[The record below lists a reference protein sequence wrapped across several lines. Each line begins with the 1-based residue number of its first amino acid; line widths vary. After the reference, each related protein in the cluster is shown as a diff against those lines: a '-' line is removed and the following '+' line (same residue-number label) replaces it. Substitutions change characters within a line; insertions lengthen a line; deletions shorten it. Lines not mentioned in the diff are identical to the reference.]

1 MYFKKINPIYKK
13 SILILVLILIFYPH
27 SLKSQTKVGYIDSKK
42 ILDNMQEAKDA
53 MLKLDNLVMDWQREL
68 NSLQDSLKLAKEDYE
83 KKKLIITDQMKT
95 EIEKKIKDI
104 ETSIETF
111 RQSKFGE
118 NGEYFQKQN
127 DFMKPVYDK
136 IFKAIEIVAK
146 REDFDYVFDR
156 SSSILLLYVNEKYD
170 ITYKVQRVLEGKD

>member
-1 MYFKKINPIYKK
+1 MQKRKKILSSFLKA
-13 SILILVLILIFYPH
+13 IFIIIFISFP
-27 SLKSQTKVGYIDSKK
+27 LKSNAQTKVGYIDSKK
-42 ILDNMQEAKDA
+42 IIDNMQEARDA
-53 MLKLDNLVMDWQREL
+53 KIKLDNLVSDWQREL
-68 NSLQDSLKLAKEDYE
+68 NLLQDSLKLLKEDYD
-83 KKKLIITDQMKT
+83 KKKLIMTEQMKT
-95 EIEKKIKDI
+95 DMEKKIKDL
-104 ETSIETF
+104 ENSIESF

-127 DFMKPVYDK
+127 EFMKPVYDK

-170 ITYKVQRVLEGKD
+170 ITLKVQRVLEGKD

>member
-1 MYFKKINPIYKK
+1 MSVKKILFSVLLLIFNII
-13 SILILVLILIFYPH
+13 SILNPND
-27 SLKSQTKVGYIDSKK
+27 SNAQTKVGYIDSKK
-42 ILDNMQEAKDA
+42 IIDNMQEARDA
-53 MLKLDNLVMDWQREL
+53 KMKLDNLVSDWQREL
-68 NSLQDSLKLAKEDYE
+68 SILQDSLRLMKEDYE
-83 KKKLIITDQMKT
+83 KKKLIMTDQMKAET
-95 EIEKKIKDI
+95 EKRIKDV
-104 ETSIETF
+104 ENSIETF

-127 DFMKPVYDK
+127 EFMKPVYDK

-170 ITYKVQRVLEGKD
+170 ITFKVQRVLEGKD